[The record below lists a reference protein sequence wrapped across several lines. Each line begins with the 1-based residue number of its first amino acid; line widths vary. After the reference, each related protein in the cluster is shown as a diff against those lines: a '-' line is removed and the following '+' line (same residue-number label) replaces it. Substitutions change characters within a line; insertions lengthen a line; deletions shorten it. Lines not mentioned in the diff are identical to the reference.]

1 VTVKRQLK
9 CLFASRQVSMHA
21 HLREKCAQLSRWA
34 PKWEVPLFVS
44 ILMWCYRQSFFV
56 SAFEGR
62 NSQWPATKTKSSLAI
77 NCQLIT
83 KLLCLRRSFHGSA
96 PIADKQSDTETRL
109 SDKKSVGLY
118 ILNHARVRTS
128 CVLQSPS
135 TDLAAFTV
143 ITSQSNLH
151 SPCWIFFFGWCEFR
165 PG

>member
-1 VTVKRQLK
+1 MRISVKNARNYRDEHLNER
-9 CLFASRQVSMHA
+9 FHFSVSTNAMLSSKFFCFCFRGSKFSCSG
-21 HLREKCAQLSRWA
+21 LRRKQ
-34 PKWEVPLFVS
+34 KT
-44 ILMWCYRQSFFV
+44 
-56 SAFEGR
+56 
-62 NSQWPATKTKSSLAI
+62 SQAI
-77 NCQLIT
+77 NCQLTIT

-151 SPCWIFFFGWCEFR
+151 SPC
-165 PG
+165 